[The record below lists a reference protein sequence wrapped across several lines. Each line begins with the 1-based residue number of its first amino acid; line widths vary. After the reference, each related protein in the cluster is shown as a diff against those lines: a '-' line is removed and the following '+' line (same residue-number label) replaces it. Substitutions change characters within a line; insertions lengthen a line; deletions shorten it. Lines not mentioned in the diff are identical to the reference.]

1 MKKLA
6 RVSKEVVTIPH
17 QAQQATSILQ
27 FVTAEKK
34 RRTKQ
39 PYWLAKVNPDGPEGK
54 PIRLFDFHYINEST
68 DVKELTA
75 QIEYGIVYTL
85 PLFIELA
92 VQQFPEAFEPITIEQ

>member
-1 MKKLA
+1 M
-6 RVSKEVVTIPH
+6 RSVRISKEVVTIPH

-34 RRTKQ
+34 RRMKQ
-39 PYWLAKVNPDGPEGK
+39 PYWLAKINPDGHDGK
-54 PIRLFDFHYINEST
+54 PERLFDFQFIHETT

-85 PLFIELA
+85 PIFIELA
-92 VQQFPEAFEPITIEQ
+92 TQYFPEAFETVTQ

>member
-1 MKKLA
+1 MNKLA
-6 RVSKEVVTIPH
+6 RVSKDLVTVPH
-17 QAQQATSILQ
+17 QVLQATSILQ

-34 RRTKQ
+34 RRMKQ
-39 PYWLAKVNPDGPEGK
+39 PYWLAKVNPDGHDGK
-54 PIRLFDFHYINEST
+54 PERLFDFHFINETT

-92 VQQFPEAFEPITIEQ
+92 TQYFPEAFEPIPQ